1 MTRTPTRR
9 LAEVAKKVGVSE
21 ATVSRVLN
29 GKAGVSDA
37 TREAVLSALDVLGY
51 ERPTQLRGERARLVG
66 LVLPELQNPVFPAL
80 AEVIGG
86 ALAQRGF
93 TPVLCTRSA
102 GGLSEA
108 DYVGMLLEQQVSGV
122 VFTGGH
128 FAELAAPHD
137 HYRLLHSRGIPVVL
151 LNAAPQIDNM
161 DFPCVSTDDMTAAA
175 QAFRHLAS
183 LGHQRIGLV
192 VGPEDHVP
200 SRRKLA
206 AFTEH
211 AQRAGLEVAPVEHAL
226 FSLEGGQAATTRLLR
241 HGVTGV
247 VCGSDVL
254 ALGAIRAVRRAG
266 LSVPGDVSVVGYDDS
281 AFMNCTDPPL
291 TTVRQ
296 PIESMGKAAV
306 ALLVN
311 QMEGM
316 AVYPEELLFEPELVV
331 RGSTGPAPATAPSA
345 DVPSAATAPSVASV
359 PSVAVRPVAQPPARP
374 VSCRRPISRCYPS
387 SHRRPVRCGRPAP
400 GQLARRQLGARR
412 QSCPRQPRGAGAG
425 LTATPPRSDVVVTTA
440 SF

>member
-1 MTRTPTRR
+1 MTRTPARR

-29 GKAGVSDA
+29 GKAGVSDS
-37 TREAVLSALDVLGY
+37 TREAVLTALDVLGY
-51 ERPTQLRGERARLVG
+51 ERPTQLRGQRARLIG
-66 LVLPELQNPVFPAL
+66 LVLPELQNPIFPAL

-93 TPVLCTRSA
+93 TPVLCTRTA

-108 DYVGMLLEQQVSGV
+108 DYVDMLLEQHASGV
-122 VFTGGH
+122 VFAGGH

-137 HYRLLHSRGIPVVL
+137 HYRLLHSRGVPVVL
-151 LNAAPQIDNM
+151 INAAIESLE
-161 DFPCVSTDDMTAAA
+161 FPRASTDDMSATV
-175 QAFRHLAS
+175 QAYNHLAS

-192 VGPEDHVP
+192 VGPEDHMP

-206 AFTEH
+206 AFSELAREQGT
-211 AQRAGLEVAPVEHAL
+211 PVEHAL

-241 HGVTGV
+241 HGITGV
-247 VCGSDVL
+247 ICGSDVL

-296 PIESMGKAAV
+296 PIESMGNAAV

-311 QMEGM
+311 QIENV

-331 RGSTGPAPATAPSA
+331 RGSTGRPATP
-345 DVPSAATAPSVASV
+345 
-359 PSVAVRPVAQPPARP
+359 
-374 VSCRRPISRCYPS
+374 
-387 SHRRPVRCGRPAP
+387 
-400 GQLARRQLGARR
+400 L
-412 QSCPRQPRGAGAG
+412 
-425 LTATPPRSDVVVTTA
+425 
-440 SF
+440 

>member
-1 MTRTPTRR
+1 MSYLCNMTRTPSRR
-9 LAEVAKKVGVSE
+9 LADVARKVGVSE

-29 GKAGVSDA
+29 GKAGVSDS
-37 TREAVLSALDVLGY
+37 TREAVLTALDVLGY
-51 ERPTQLRGERARLVG
+51 ERPTQLRGERARLIG
-66 LVLPELQNPVFPAL
+66 LVLPELQNPIFPAL

-93 TPVLCTRSA
+93 TPVLCTRTT

-108 DYVGMLLEQQVSGV
+108 DYVGMLLDQHVSGM
-122 VFTGGH
+122 VFFGGH
-128 FAELAAPHD
+128 CAEQAAPHD
-137 HYRLLHSRGIPVVL
+137 HYRLLRSRGVPTVL
-151 LNAAPQIDNM
+151 MNAAIDNL
-161 DFPCVSTDDMTAAA
+161 DFPRVSTDDVTAAG
-175 QAFRHLAS
+175 QAYTHLAS
-183 LGHQRIGLV
+183 LGHQRIGLLL
-192 VGPEDHVP
+192 GPEDHVP

-206 AFTEH
+206 GFTAH
-211 AQRAGLEVAPVEHAL
+211 ARRAPENSPVEHAL

-247 VCGSDVL
+247 ICASDVL

-311 QMEGM
+311 QIENTD
-316 AVYPEELLFEPELVV
+316 VYPEELLFEPELVV
-331 RGSTGPAPATAPSA
+331 RGSTGRPSTGSVVGA
-345 DVPSAATAPSVASV
+345 LPPFCTQSA
-359 PSVAVRPVAQPPARP
+359 
-374 VSCRRPISRCYPS
+374 
-387 SHRRPVRCGRPAP
+387 
-400 GQLARRQLGARR
+400 LGLE
-412 QSCPRQPRGAGAG
+412 S
-425 LTATPPRSDVVVTTA
+425 A
-440 SF
+440 SFRTRRHGHPGA